1 MARLAAACPA
11 RATGRGVEELA
22 AVMPTDIFISA
33 GEASGDRYGGLLA
46 EALRRLDPEVRLR
59 GIGAAQMRAAG
70 VELVADS
77 SAWSAI
83 GLLDAVRIALGRM
96 GEPRRV
102 RRALA
107 DDAPDVLV
115 LIDFGAFNV
124 PLARFA
130 RRRAIPT
137 LYEMPPGAWSRR
149 RPPGDLPGIVDAIA
163 TPFDWSAQRLA
174 GGQAQVELIG
184 HPCLDYVGT
193 TRTAEQA
200 AAALGLDRGR
210 RVIALVPGSRRHE
223 IERIAPRIFAAAAQ
237 IAREVPGTQFL
248 VPVAPTVDREQVT
261 RLAVARLGGA
271 ADLRLLDGMDYDALQ
286 LADVAIAA
294 SGTATLELACLGVP
308 MVVVYWVPRA
318 TDLQFRLG
326 RVRREGIRWFALPNL
341 LADRQIV
348 PELAQAR
355 FTPERVAAE
364 ALRLLRDDEAARA
377 MRRDLAQVRRLLGE
391 SGASE
396 RVAEIVMALA
406 KSGR

>member
-1 MARLAAACPA
+1 MA
-11 RATGRGVEELA
+11 
-22 AVMPTDIFISA
+22 TDIFISA

-46 EALRRLDPEVRLR
+46 EALRRLEPGIRLR

-70 VELVADS
+70 VELVANS

-96 GEPRRV
+96 GEPRRI
-102 RRALA
+102 RRVLA
-107 DDAPDVLV
+107 DDPPNVLV

-130 RRRAIPT
+130 RWRSVPT
-137 LYEMPPGAWSRR
+137 LYEMPPGAWSRQ
-149 RPPGDLPGIVDAIA
+149 RPAGDLPEIVDAIA
-163 TPFDWSAQRLA
+163 TPFEWSAQRLA
-174 GGQAQVELIG
+174 VGKAHVELIG

-200 AAALGLDRGR
+200 AAAFGLDPGR
-210 RVIALVPGSRRHE
+210 PVIALVPGSRRHE

-237 IAREVPGTQFL
+237 IARELPGSQFL
-248 VPVAPTVDREQVT
+248 VPVAPTVDREPVM
-261 RLAVARLGGA
+261 RLALAQLRA

-286 LADVAIAA
+286 LANVAIAT

-308 MVVVYWVPRA
+308 MVVVYRVPWA

-326 RVRREGIRWFALPNL
+326 RVLRQGIRWFALPNL
-341 LADRQIV
+341 LADRKVV
-348 PELAQAR
+348 PELAQAS
-355 FTPERVAAE
+355 FTPKRAAAE
-364 ALRLLRDDEAARA
+364 ALRLLQDATAASA
-377 MRRDLAQVRRLLGE
+377 MRRDLAQVRQLLGP

-396 RVAEIVMALA
+396 RVAEMVMALA
-406 KSGR
+406 RSGR